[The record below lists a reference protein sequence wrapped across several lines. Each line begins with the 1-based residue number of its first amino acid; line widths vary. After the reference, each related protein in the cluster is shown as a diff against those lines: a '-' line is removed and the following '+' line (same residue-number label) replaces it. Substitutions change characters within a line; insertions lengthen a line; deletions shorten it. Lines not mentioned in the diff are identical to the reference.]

1 MDDFSITGPL
11 SPLPSTSPVKEVQS
25 RHSGSGDHQQSR
37 NRRALYNPEP
47 PAEDDESKPEDD
59 SPHSVDEQA

>member
-1 MDDFSITGPL
+1 MDNFSINGPVP
-11 SPLPSTSPVKEVQS
+11 PLPSTSPVKEVQS

-37 NRRALYNPEP
+37 NRRALYHPEL
-47 PAEDDESKPEDD
+47 PAEEDESTQEDD